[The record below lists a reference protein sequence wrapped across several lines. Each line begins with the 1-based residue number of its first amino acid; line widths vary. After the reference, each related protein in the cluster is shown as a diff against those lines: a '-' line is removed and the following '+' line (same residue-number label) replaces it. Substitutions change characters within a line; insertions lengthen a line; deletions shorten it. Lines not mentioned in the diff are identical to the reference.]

1 MLNYFVIGDVEMSE
15 TQSFVC
21 YLRVSTTKQSNSGL
35 GLESQKQIVNDY
47 LKSVNGT
54 LIGEFIETES
64 GKRNDRVELEEAIRL
79 TTKTKS
85 KLLIAKLD
93 RFIRKVSFI
102 SSLMDK
108 GVGFVIAEMPN
119 ATPFQIHIHSAMAE
133 EEGRL
138 ISVRTSNALQMAKKR
153 GVKLGK
159 NGKVLAKQNKQNANR
174 FAKTLKREL
183 VTLIDLGFGY
193 SQIAREFNRL
203 GIPTFTGKKWYPQ
216 TVKNVL
222 KRLDLLI

>member
-1 MLNYFVIGDVEMSE
+1 MSD

-54 LIGEFIETES
+54 LIGEFVETES

-93 RFIRKVSFI
+93 RFSRKVSFI

-108 GVGFVIAEMPN
+108 GVEFVIAEMPN

-153 GVKLGK
+153 GVKLGV
-159 NGKVLAKQNKQNANR
+159 NGKVLAKANKKSANE
-174 FAKTLKREL
+174 FARKLKQEVIEL
-183 VTLIDLGFGY
+183 IECGFGY
-193 SQIAREFNRL
+193 TAIANDFNMR
-203 GIPTFTGKKWYPQ
+203 GITSANGKKWHPQ
-216 TVKNVL
+216 SIKNLVERIQCL
-222 KRLDLLI
+222 